1 MFSLHDVVQ
10 HFDHI
15 LHHITSG
22 ASNYSTWWQKQRG
35 MMEATDIKILK
46 RKMAIQRVGVILS
59 ENAITGSHSG
69 AGFGCF
75 SGAVKAPLETP
86 LGVHFG
92 AATSAIF
99 RRHTSPVQA
108 PLAAPLKVHFLVL
121 QPVHFQAPY
130 QPLHFLVLQPV
141 HFQAPYQPR
150 SGTTCSTIESPFF
163 GAATS
168 PFKALYQRHFRR
180 LFAPA
185 RGTLWE
191 CRSSSIRSGWKSPM
205 RTYLLVAPWLASDEA
220 IHKGGVLP
228 SISDIRCEVPELR
241 GDNFKIWKERIL
253 LQLGCMDID
262 YAIRKDEPHKITDTS
277 TSEEILLYERWEKSN
292 RLSVMYIK
300 TKISAGIRGSIE
312 QHENVRELLKAI
324 DEQFVTSDK
333 ALASTLIM
341 KFTSLKLTGIRGVR
355 EHIMEMRDIVAQLK
369 KLEVEMSE
377 SFLVHFILNTLPPQY
392 GPFKISYNT
401 HKDKW
406 SINELMTMCVQEE
419 GRLLMEQEESAILVA
434 QRKGKKGK
442 SQASQ
447 KGKQQIPPKSDIKKD
462 EKWYAKPKEASDNL
476 IYKSDCVGNGI
487 LSDGLYCIFL
497 QNDTTH
503 NSLHVQTGIKICVV
517 NEDSST
523 LWHRRLG
530 HISIDRIKRLVND
543 GVLSTLDFTD
553 FETCVDCIKGKQT
566 NKSKRGA
573 TRSSTILEIIH
584 TDICSLDMDSHG
596 QKYFISFIDDLS
608 RYMYLY
614 ILHNKNEALEAFKVF
629 KAGVKKQYGK
639 QIKIVRLD
647 RGGEYY
653 GRYLEDGQSQ
663 GHWQSFFKNMG
674 LLPNTPC
681 RFSKPKWCRKKKPN
695 FIGHALK
702 TVDILNRVPT
712 KAVPK
717 TPFEL
722 LKCWK
727 PMRIYNPQE
736 KKLDPRTISGY
747 FIGYAEKSKGYRFY
761 YPSHNIRI
769 VESRNAKFLE
779 YDLVSGSDQ
788 FRNIVSDID
797 HTKSQPSTSS
807 DRLFIV
813 HNTPQVQSGVERT
826 IAEVQPVVEVPQ
838 VVDNIPVD
846 QVDRGF
852 DTEQQVEPHTSLED
866 IGATLRRST
875 QTKRSAIPNDYV
887 VYLQECDYN
896 IGVKNDPESF
906 SQAMS
911 CKESELWYNAMK
923 DEMSS
928 MKCNDVWNLVELP
941 NGAKAIDSLGNIER
955 YKARLVAKGFTQKE
969 GIDYT
974 ETFSPISKKDSL
986 RIILALVAHFDLELQ
1001 QMDVKTTFLNGEL
1014 EEEVY
1019 MKQPKGFPSS
1029 DGEQLVCK
1037 LKKSIYGLKQA
1048 SRQWYLKFHNIIS
1061 SFGFEENVMDQCIY
1075 LKVSGSKVCFLVLYV
1090 DDILLATNDKGL
1102 LHEVKQFLSK
1112 NFDMKDM
1119 GETSYVIG
1127 IKIHRDRFQGIL
1139 GLSQETYIN
1148 KVLERFRMKNCLPS
1162 VSPIVKGD
1170 RFNLDQ
1176 YSKTILRGTNEEH
1189 SIRSAVGSLMNA
1201 QCTRRHCILCWNV
1214 RAMSSNPSKDHWKA
1228 AKKVMRYLQGTKDY
1242 KLMYRRTSN
1251 LEVVGYSD
1259 SDFAGCVD
1267 SRKSTSGYIFILAGG
1282 AISWKSVKQTMIATS
1297 TMEAKFISCF
1307 EATSHGVWLKSFI
1320 SGLRV
1325 MDSISRPL
1333 SIYCD
1338 NSAAVF
1344 MAKNNKSGSRSK
1356 HIDIKYLAIREHVKE
1371 KKVVIEHISTELM
1384 IADPLTKGMPPLK
1397 FKDHVV
1403 NMGLSSLM

>member
-1 MFSLHDVVQ
+1 
-10 HFDHI
+10 
-15 LHHITSG
+15 
-22 ASNYSTWWQKQRG
+22 
-35 MMEATDIKILK
+35 
-46 RKMAIQRVGVILS
+46 
-59 ENAITGSHSG
+59 
-69 AGFGCF
+69 
-75 SGAVKAPLETP
+75 
-86 LGVHFG
+86 
-92 AATSAIF
+92 
-99 RRHTSPVQA
+99 
-108 PLAAPLKVHFLVL
+108 
-121 QPVHFQAPY
+121 
-130 QPLHFLVLQPV
+130 
-141 HFQAPYQPR
+141 
-150 SGTTCSTIESPFF
+150 
-163 GAATS
+163 
-168 PFKALYQRHFRR
+168 
-180 LFAPA
+180 
-185 RGTLWE
+185 
-191 CRSSSIRSGWKSPM
+191 
-205 RTYLLVAPWLASDEA
+205 
-220 IHKGGVLP
+220 
-228 SISDIRCEVPELR
+228 
-241 GDNFKIWKERIL
+241 
-253 LQLGCMDID
+253 MDID
-262 YAIRKDEPHKITDTS
+262 YAIRKDEPHKITYTS
-277 TSEEILLYERWEKSN
+277 TPEVILLYERWEKSN

-300 TKISAGIRGSIE
+300 TKISASIRGSIE
-312 QHENVRELLKAI
+312 QHENVRELLKTI

-419 GRLLMEQEESAILVA
+419 GRLLMEQGESAMLVM

-447 KGKQQIPPKSDIKKD
+447 KGKQQISPKSDIKKD
-462 EKWYAKPKEASDNL
+462 EKCFFCKKKGHVKKKCLKFQNWLEKKGNPTSFVCYESNMVNVNTNTWWIDSGSTIHISNSLQGMQNLRKPVTSEQF
-476 IYKSDCVGNGI
+476 I
-487 LSDGLYCIFL
+487 LSG
-497 QNDTTH
+497 NKMG
-503 NSLHVQTGIKICVV
+503 SHVEAIGTC
-517 NEDSST
+517 
-523 LWHRRLG
+523 

-596 QKYFISFIDDLS
+596 QKYFISFIDDFS
-608 RYMYLY
+608 RYMYLH
-614 ILHNKNEALEAFKVF
+614 ILHNKNEALDAFKVF
-629 KAGVKKQYGK
+629 KAEVKKQYGK
-639 QIKIVRLD
+639 QIKIVRSD

-653 GRYLEDGQSQ
+653 GRYLEDGQSPGPFAKFLQ
-663 GHWQSFFKNMG
+663 EHGIVAQYTMPGSPDQNG
-674 LLPNTPC
+674 VAERRNRTLLDMV
-681 RFSKPKWCRKKKPN
+681 RSMLSSSKLPKFLWTE
-695 FIGHALK
+695 ALK
-702 TVDILNRVPT
+702 TAVYILNRVPT

-722 LKCWK
+722 LKGWK
-727 PMRIYNPQE
+727 PSLRHMRVWGCSSEVRIYNPQE

-761 YPSHNIRI
+761 CPSHNTRI

-797 HTKSQPSTSS
+797 HTESQPSTSS

-813 HNTPQVQSGVERT
+813 HNTPQVQLGVERT
-826 IAEVQPVVEVPQ
+826 ITEVQPVVEVPQ
-838 VVDNIPVD
+838 AVDNIPVD
-846 QVDRGF
+846 QVDQEF
-852 DTEQQVEPHTSLED
+852 TDTSEQQVEPHTSSED

-875 QTKRSAIPNDYV
+875 RTKRSAIPNDYV

-896 IGVKNDPESF
+896 IGAENDPESF

-928 MKCNDVWNLVELP
+928 IKCNDVWDLVELP
-941 NGAKAIDSLGNIER
+941 NGAKTIGCKWVFKTKKDSLGNIER

-974 ETFSPISKKDSL
+974 ETFSPVSKKDSL

-1001 QMDVKTTFLNGEL
+1001 QMDVKTAFLNGEL

-1019 MKQPKGFPSS
+1019 MKQPEGFPSS

-1119 GETSYVIG
+1119 GEASYVIG
-1127 IKIHRDRFQGIL
+1127 IKIHRDRFKGIL

-1148 KVLERFRMKNCLPS
+1148 KVLERFRMKNCSPS

-1170 RFNLDQ
+1170 RFNLNQCPKNDLEREQ
-1176 YSKTILRGTNEEH
+1176 MKNIPYA
-1189 SIRSAVGSLMNA
+1189 SAVGSLMYA
-1201 QCTRRHCILCWNV
+1201 QVCTRPDIAFAVGMLGRYQ
-1214 RAMSSNPSKDHWKA
+1214 SNPGIDHWKA

-1267 SRKSTSGYIFILAGG
+1267 SP
-1282 AISWKSVKQTMIATS
+1282 
-1297 TMEAKFISCF
+1297 EFISCF

-1356 HIDIKYLAIREHVKE
+1356 HIDIKYLAIKERVKE

>member
-1 MFSLHDVVQ
+1 
-10 HFDHI
+10 
-15 LHHITSG
+15 
-22 ASNYSTWWQKQRG
+22 
-35 MMEATDIKILK
+35 
-46 RKMAIQRVGVILS
+46 
-59 ENAITGSHSG
+59 
-69 AGFGCF
+69 
-75 SGAVKAPLETP
+75 
-86 LGVHFG
+86 
-92 AATSAIF
+92 
-99 RRHTSPVQA
+99 
-108 PLAAPLKVHFLVL
+108 
-121 QPVHFQAPY
+121 
-130 QPLHFLVLQPV
+130 
-141 HFQAPYQPR
+141 
-150 SGTTCSTIESPFF
+150 
-163 GAATS
+163 
-168 PFKALYQRHFRR
+168 
-180 LFAPA
+180 
-185 RGTLWE
+185 
-191 CRSSSIRSGWKSPM
+191 
-205 RTYLLVAPWLASDEA
+205 
-220 IHKGGVLP
+220 
-228 SISDIRCEVPELR
+228 
-241 GDNFKIWKERIL
+241 
-253 LQLGCMDID
+253 MDID

-277 TSEEILLYERWEKSN
+277 TPEQILLYERWEKSN

-324 DEQFVTSDK
+324 DEQFVISDK

-341 KFTSLKLTGIRGVR
+341 KFTSLKLTAIRGVR

-401 HKDKW
+401 YKDKW

-419 GRLLMEQEESAILVA
+419 GRLLMEQGESVML
-434 QRKGKKGK
+434 KGHVKKKCLKFQNWLEKKGNPT
-442 SQASQ
+442 SFVCYESNMVNVNTNTWWIDSGSTIHISNSLQETSF
-447 KGKQQIPPKSDIKKD
+447 S
-462 EKWYAKPKEASDNL
+462 L

-497 QNDTTH
+497 QNDTAH
-503 NSLHVQTGIKICVV
+503 NSLHVQTGIKRCVV
-517 NEDSST
+517 KEDSFT

-553 FETCVDCIKGKQT
+553 FETYVDCIKGKQT
-566 NKSKRGA
+566 NKSKKGA

-596 QKYFISFIDDLS
+596 QKYFISFIDDFS

-614 ILHNKNEALEAFKVF
+614 ILHNKNEALDAFKVF
-629 KAGVKKQYGK
+629 KAEVEKQYGK
-639 QIKIVRLD
+639 QIKIVRSD

-653 GRYLEDGQSQ
+653 GRYLEDGQPPGPFAKFLQEHGIVAQYTMPGSPDQ
-663 GHWQSFFKNMG
+663 NGVAERRNRT
-674 LLPNTPC
+674 LLDMV
-681 RFSKPKWCRKKKPN
+681 RSMLSSSKLPKFLWTE
-695 FIGHALK
+695 ALK
-702 TVDILNRVPT
+702 TAVYILNRVPT
-712 KAVPK
+712 KAVLK
-717 TPFEL
+717 MPFEL
-722 LKCWK
+722 LK
-727 PMRIYNPQE
+727 E

-761 YPSHNIRI
+761 CPSHSTRI

-797 HTKSQPSTSS
+797 HTESQPSTSS

-813 HNTPQVQSGVERT
+813 HNIPQVQTSVERT
-826 IAEVQPVVEVPQ
+826 IDEVQPVIEVLQ

-846 QVDRGF
+846 QVDQELPN
-852 DTEQQVEPHTSLED
+852 TSEQQVEPHTFSED

-875 QTKRSAIPNDYV
+875 RTKRSVIPSDYV
-887 VYLQECDYN
+887 VYLQESDYN
-896 IGVKNDPESF
+896 IGAENDPESF

-928 MKCNDVWNLVELP
+928 MKCNDVWDLVELL
-941 NGAKAIDSLGNIER
+941 NGVKTIGCKWVFKTKKDSSGNIER

-974 ETFSPISKKDSL
+974 ETFSPVSKKDSL

-1014 EEEVY
+1014 DEEVY
-1019 MKQPKGFPSS
+1019 MKQPEGFPSS
-1029 DGEQLVCK
+1029 DGEQLFCK

-1061 SFGFEENVMDQCIY
+1061 SFGFVENVMDQCIY

-1119 GETSYVIG
+1119 GEASYVIG
-1127 IKIHRDRFQGIL
+1127 IKIHRDRFKGIL

-1148 KVLERFRMKNCLPS
+1148 KVLERFRMKNCSPS

-1170 RFNLDQ
+1170 RFNLNQCPKNDLEMEQ
-1176 YSKTILRGTNEEH
+1176 MKNIPYAY
-1189 SIRSAVGSLMNA
+1189 AVGSLMYA
-1201 QCTRRHCILCWNV
+1201 QVCTRPDIAFAVGMLGRYQ
-1214 RAMSSNPSKDHWKA
+1214 SNP
-1228 AKKVMRYLQGTKDY
+1228 
-1242 KLMYRRTSN
+1242 
-1251 LEVVGYSD
+1251 D

-1282 AISWKSVKQTMIATS
+1282 AISWRSVKQTMTATS
-1297 TMEAKFISCF
+1297 TMEAEFISCF

-1320 SGLRV
+1320 YGLRV

-1344 MAKNNKSGSRSK
+1344 MAKNNTSGSRSK
-1356 HIDIKYLAIREHVKE
+1356 HIDIKYLAIRERVKE
-1371 KKVVIEHISTELM
+1371 KKVVIKHISTELM
-1384 IADPLTKGMPPLK
+1384 IVDPLTKGMPPLK
-1397 FKDHVV
+1397 FKDHVM